1 MEIRIAAVDDD
12 VVSRE
17 DGAECRDRRLS
28 RRTGGDHHP
37 YATRRGQCGRERFE
51 AGDTA
56 RAGSF
61 GAPDRVGAAIV
72 RDDRVAA
79 PGEPRHHVQA
89 HPTET
94 NESKLHDTHQKCNH
108 EDHEDTKITKKTP
121 GMYLRVC
128 FVVSCHSDAFLALFQ

>member
-1 MEIRIAAVDDD
+1 GR
-12 VVSRE
+12 
-17 DGAECRDRRLS
+17 
-28 RRTGGDHHP
+28 HH
-37 YATRRGQCGRERFE
+37 
-51 AGDTA
+51 D
-56 RAGSF
+56 
-61 GAPDRVGAAIV
+61 PDRPWRGKRRHQRLERGGALCAHTFSAADCLGTAV
-72 RDDRVAA
+72 ERDNLMPAA
-79 PGEPRHHVQA
+79 GEPRHHVQA